1 MKLNEKS
8 ILHGIYLNSLG
19 LDKCRINFF
28 SWQQVSVSGR
38 IVLEKNLICTVD
50 TCSIMTTV
58 LKNVD

>member
-28 SWQQVSVSGR
+28 SWQHVSVSGR
-38 IVLEKNLICTVD
+38 IVLEKSDFFQLIHVV
-50 TCSIMTTV
+50 S
-58 LKNVD
+58 